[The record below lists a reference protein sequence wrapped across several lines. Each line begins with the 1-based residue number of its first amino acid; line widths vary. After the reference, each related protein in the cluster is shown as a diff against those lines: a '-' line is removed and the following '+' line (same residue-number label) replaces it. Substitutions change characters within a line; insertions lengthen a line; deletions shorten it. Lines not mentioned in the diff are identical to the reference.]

1 MDEKRRIAR
10 KELPRGNQA
19 WLEPTT
25 SHSVRKA
32 ASTGDLTAP
41 ELVDQHPQFDGEFS
55 PPAAP
60 SELWGGDTVVNGEL
74 ESLPCDDRAD
84 ERPL

>member
-10 KELPRGNQA
+10 KELPRENQA

-32 ASTGDLTAP
+32 ASTGDLTTP
-41 ELVDQHPQFDGEFS
+41 ELVDQQPQFHGELS
-55 PPAAP
+55 PTSP
-60 SELWGGDTVVNGEL
+60 SERWGGDTAVNGEL